1 MTDILNRNL
10 SYFRTLRNN
19 KRLIESADIDS
30 QFATVAD
37 YLNNKI
43 IPDINTLVAGAL
55 PGINGSANYFLTNVG
70 DGSVIFNKLNNIIV
84 NSTIS
89 TTKLQ
94 KTQYN
99 GKVLVSNN
107 AGQLDLAAG
116 PTYANMV
123 LTYRNGD
130 VPIYKFI
137 TTENIEDRA
146 ITYADIADRSII
158 KEHLHQEILN
168 IIDAA
173 VPDERVAETLN
184 ITGNNFNDLSITTNK
199 FAPNTITTFNK
210 LGIIP
215 NTLPPFPAN
224 ESLYW
229 SKIIRRRHIKNGT
242 ITPNKI
248 KPGTIGSLHFNK
260 VQCITKNKLASGII
274 TDHFFRLK
282 PGAEYAYLSEDSTL
296 KTLPFTA
303 RMLSPNFRVQR
314 QHLIVASADVMGDV
328 RKFRP
333 VDLKDFEDKVYLALR
348 RFGITG

>member
-1 MTDILNRNL
+1 MADILNSDL

-19 KRLIESADIDS
+19 KRLIESFDIDS

-37 YLNNKI
+37 YLNNEI
-43 IPDINTLVAGAL
+43 IPDVNALVAGAL
-55 PGINGSANYFLTNVG
+55 PGINGSPDYFLTNVG
-70 DGSVIFNKLNNIIV
+70 DGSVTWNTLNNVIV
-84 NSTIS
+84 DSTIAS
-89 TTKLQ
+89 TKLEKPQ
-94 KTQYN
+94 NN

-107 AGQLDLAAG
+107 AGQLDLASG

-158 KEHLHQEILN
+158 REHLHQEILD

-173 VPDERVAETLN
+173 VPDERRVETLN

-215 NTLPPFPAN
+215 NTLPPFPQN

-229 SKIIRRRHIKNGT
+229 SKIILRRHIKNGT

-248 KPGTIGSLHFNK
+248 KPGTIGSMHFNK

-282 PGAEYAYLSEDSTL
+282 PGQEYAMYSNNSTDR
-296 KTLPFTA
+296 TLPFTA

-314 QHLIVASADVMGDV
+314 QHLVVANTDPYAVKELHPIGA
-328 RKFRP
+328 
-333 VDLKDFEDKVYLALR
+333 KDFEDKVYLALR